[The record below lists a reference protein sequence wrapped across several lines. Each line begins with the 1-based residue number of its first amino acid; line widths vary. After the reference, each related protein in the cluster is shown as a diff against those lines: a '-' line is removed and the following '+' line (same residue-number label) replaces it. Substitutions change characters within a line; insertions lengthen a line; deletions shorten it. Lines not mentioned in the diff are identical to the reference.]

1 MHTAVVAPF
10 VLNNSKRNE
19 GLFQLLFTI
28 NAVRLN
34 SFSFWLRVYEI
45 PTTTT
50 EKTKFRAYG
59 IRSSLVLKIEGEG
72 ESIKVFG
79 SQ

>member
-1 MHTAVVAPF
+1 MALPYLYSKGAYALGFADDWILVHTAVVAPF

-45 PTTTT
+45 PTPTT
-50 EKTKFRAYG
+50 EKRF
-59 IRSSLVLKIEGEG
+59 
-72 ESIKVFG
+72 SI
-79 SQ
+79 